1 MRKEDKAAVVTFE
14 KQFDSFVKP
23 DRGKK
28 HMTNILE
35 NLYGQ
40 ETTFGESDFS
50 SLCVNMRRFV
60 TKRSLLIVYTNFFGE
75 NALFRQLSYLK
86 QLSKHH
92 VVLVVFFKDQ
102 ELENYSHQPKRD
114 MQDYYCHAVAEQV
127 AIDKQKI
134 ITILRSNGIYA
145 LLTSPQQLTV
155 DVINR
160 YIEMKA
166 KHAF

>member
-1 MRKEDKAAVVTFE
+1 
-14 KQFDSFVKP
+14 
-23 DRGKK
+23 
-28 HMTNILE
+28 
-35 NLYGQ
+35 
-40 ETTFGESDFS
+40 
-50 SLCVNMRRFV
+50 
-60 TKRSLLIVYTNFFGE
+60 
-75 NALFRQLSYLK
+75 
-86 QLSKHH
+86 
-92 VVLVVFFKDQ
+92 
-102 ELENYSHQPKRD
+102 
-114 MQDYYCHAVAEQV
+114 MQDYNCHAVAEQV